1 MDVNLGACPRTFAR
15 DEYERG
21 GTCSNRNRD
30 PNRNEPHKIVVIR
43 SAGVSTIATSRGLDR
58 AIKVAQAQVDD
69 PIAKSEK
76 HGSHQGI
83 PGERFAS
90 GPHGVTSGDKE
101 RTWR

>member
-1 MDVNLGACPRTFAR
+1 
-15 DEYERG
+15 
-21 GTCSNRNRD
+21 
-30 PNRNEPHKIVVIR
+30 VIR

-90 GPHGVTSGDKE
+90 RPLGVDTAIRKRE
-101 RTWR
+101 RSDEI